1 MLLLLGRCTLLL
13 EVRDEELDWRLLEL
27 ETGRLLDEL
36 DCVRVEEPE
45 VRELELTERLDDD
58 PEEREL
64 DELLERELLLGETE
78 RLEVDRLLP
87 ELFPGNPANKG
98 FTSARDRMAVA
109 NRFLRRIIVL
119 LRVEVFIRAN
129 P

>member
-1 MLLLLGRCTLLL
+1 M
-13 EVRDEELDWRLLEL
+13 
-27 ETGRLLDEL
+27 
-36 DCVRVEEPE
+36 RVEEPE
-45 VRELELTERLDDD
+45 VRELELTERLDDE

-78 RLEVDRLLP
+78 RLEVERLLP
-87 ELFPGNPANKG
+87 ELFPGNPAANKG